1 MRHRR
6 TIERMGDEWEEL
18 DLGTMICGGC
28 KQTTGAWAS
37 RRKGSTGGTI
47 SIDCK
52 CGHVN
57 VWPLPTS

>member
-1 MRHRR
+1 M
-6 TIERMGDEWEEL
+6 TDEWEEI

-28 KQTTGAWAS
+28 KQSTGGWAS
-37 RRKGSTGGTI
+37 RRKGSGAAGDTI

-57 VWPLPTS
+57 VWPMPPPA